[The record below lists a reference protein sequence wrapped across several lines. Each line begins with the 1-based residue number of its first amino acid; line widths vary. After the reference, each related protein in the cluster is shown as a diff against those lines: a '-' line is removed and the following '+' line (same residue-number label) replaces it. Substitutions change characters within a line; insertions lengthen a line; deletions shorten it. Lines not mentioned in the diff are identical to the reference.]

1 MSGTVSRPA
10 VDREPEGEAPIR
22 AVGIGRARPVLA
34 VAAAV
39 AAALAAVLAGLLF
52 TDAAAPSLLY
62 DPGPAVRWG
71 LPVVTMIG
79 RLAGALTIGVLV
91 LAAVALP
98 VETVVE
104 SVRAT
109 GLRDRAERVDA
120 AGAGTGGSSDSA
132 GDAVGE
138 PGSAP
143 RGRRRT
149 LAFAPAMQLAA
160 LASGVW
166 TLAMIIQTIFSYGST
181 SGTLLTDPR
190 FGRQLVAFVQGT
202 EPGRGLLVTTA
213 VAALITM
220 VAAGARTIGTA
231 GFLAALAVVVAL
243 MPPALAGHSA
253 GLDNHETAVT
263 STWLHLIGVSVWV
276 GGLAALVLL
285 RRALGERMPAAVAV
299 YSTLAAWAFGTVAV
313 SGVLSSWIR
322 LPSLAD
328 LTSDYGILIVLKIV
342 ALAVLGLAGALH
354 RRRALPDLRAG
365 VPGTFARLAAVEA
378 VVMGVAVGI
387 AEAMAASAPPSESN
401 PRLPTLAESLTGY
414 AMPPPIS
421 WSRMVTQWQP
431 DLMWVALGVLGAALY
446 VVGIRRLHAR
456 GERWPTGLAVS
467 WFIGLAGMVYVTS
480 GAPMAYGRVLFSAHM
495 AAHMSLSMLV
505 PIFLVLGAP
514 ITLALRVLPTRDDG
528 SRGPREWLVAVLES
542 RFIRIVSFPPMA
554 GFLFAGSLVFFY
566 FSPMFE
572 LALRT
577 HVGHELMHL
586 HFLASGYLF
595 AWVLIGLDPGPR
607 RVSHPLRLITL
618 VGSMTFHS
626 FFGVSL
632 LAAKNVLA
640 ADFFGGLGRTWGPEL
655 ASDQRFGAG
664 IAWGIGDLPI
674 LIMAIAIAVQW
685 SRADDQEARR
695 KDAAAALDDDA
706 ELHAYNEMLARIA
719 AHDARRAER
728 ENRSS

>member
-1 MSGTVSRPA
+1 MTGTVPRPS
-10 VDREPEGEAPIR
+10 VDREPEG
-22 AVGIGRARPVLA
+22 
-34 VAAAV
+34 AAAV
-39 AAALAAVLAGLLF
+39 VGAGVERARSLLVVAASLAAALVAVLAGLVF
-52 TDAAAPSLLY
+52 TNAAAPFLLY
-62 DPGPAVRWG
+62 DPGPVVRWG
-71 LPVVTMIG
+71 LPVVTVIA
-79 RLAGALTIGVLV
+79 RLAGALTIGLLV

-98 VETVVE
+98 VETVIE
-104 SVRAT
+104 GPRAPS
-109 GLRDRAERVDA
+109 LRDGAGRAEA
-120 AGAGTGGSSDSA
+120 AGDEAA
-132 GDAVGE
+132 GDEAGL
-138 PGSAP
+138 AP
-143 RGRRRT
+143 SGRRRT
-149 LAFAPAMQLAA
+149 LAFAPAMQLTAI
-160 LASGVW
+160 ASGVW
-166 TLAMIIQTIFSYGST
+166 TLAMIAQTILSYGST

-190 FGRQLVAFVQGT
+190 FGQQLVAFVQGT

-220 VAAGARTIGTA
+220 VAAGSRTIGTA
-231 GFLAALAVVVAL
+231 GFLATLALVIAL
-243 MPPALAGHSA
+243 TPPALAGHSA
-253 GLDNHETAVT
+253 SLDDHETAVT
-263 STWLHLIGVSVWV
+263 STWLHLIGISVWV

-285 RRALGERMPAAVAV
+285 RRALGERLPAAVAV

-322 LPSLAD
+322 LQSLAD
-328 LTSDYGILIVLKIV
+328 LTSDYGILVTLKIV
-342 ALAVLGLAGALH
+342 ALVVLGLAGALH
-354 RRRALPDLRAG
+354 RRRALPDLHAS

-387 AEAMAASAPPSESN
+387 AEAMAVSAPPSESA

-414 AMPPPIS
+414 PMPPPVS
-421 WSRMVTQWQP
+421 LSRMVTQWQP

-446 VVGIRRLHAR
+446 AVGIRRLHAW
-456 GERWPTGLAVS
+456 GEHWPVGLAVS

-514 ITLALRVLPTRDDG
+514 ITLALRTLPGRDDG

-566 FSPMFE
+566 FSPLFE

-577 HVGHELMHL
+577 HIGHELMHI

-595 AWVLIGLDPGPR
+595 SWVLIGLDPGPR
-607 RVSHPLRLITL
+607 RVGHPLRLITL

-632 LAAKNVLA
+632 LSAKNVLA

-664 IAWGIGDLPI
+664 IAWGIGDIPI
-674 LIMAIAIAVQW
+674 LIMAVAIAVQW
-685 SRADDQEARR
+685 SRADDREARR
-695 KDAAAALDDDA
+695 KDAAADLDDDA
-706 ELHAYNEMLARIA
+706 ELRAYNEMLARMA
-719 AHDARRAER
+719 EHDARQVER
-728 ENRSS
+728 ENRPS